1 MVEHTQNRP
10 YKAKFENKARD
21 FCASSAAP
29 AVVFVVVLFI
39 SWIGTKRTKKR
50 TKDKKEHIAWFVSFV
65 LGRFAC
71 VATRT
76 ICPIF
81 KCTLDIVQIYRYRY
95 WYSCSFCIWQFQLRQ
110 CFCFALLCVRSFLLF
125 ELNSPWLDFCV
136 QTDRPTERNEQRS
149 ILNLRILYTKK
160 IDYVCSTVYPCV
172 VSKTTRDV
180 CLLDWISMAGARIL
194 WE

>member
-1 MVEHTQNRP
+1 MHNNISLSKRRREKEYLYMHSVHIEWNQRERKTKQKMIRKPWSNTHKIDHTKQNSRT
-10 YKAKFENKARD
+10 KQKIFVLLRLLLLLFLLL
-21 FCASSAAP
+21 FCSFLESAQNEQ
-29 AVVFVVVLFI
+29 
-39 SWIGTKRTKKR
+39 KKR

-81 KCTLDIVQIYRYRY
+81 KCILDIVQIYRYRY

-136 QTDRPTERNEQRS
+136 QTDRPTDGTERATINFKS
-149 ILNLRILYTKK
+149 
-160 IDYVCSTVYPCV
+160 
-172 VSKTTRDV
+172 
-180 CLLDWISMAGARIL
+180 
-194 WE
+194 